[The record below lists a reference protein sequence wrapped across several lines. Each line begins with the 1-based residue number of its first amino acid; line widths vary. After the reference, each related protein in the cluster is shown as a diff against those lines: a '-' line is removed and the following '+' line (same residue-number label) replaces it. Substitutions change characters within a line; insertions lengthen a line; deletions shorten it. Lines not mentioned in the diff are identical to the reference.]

1 MGNFVIYVLKHKSL
15 GTSSTK
21 VWNELTEN
29 MEMFTC
35 KVDSVA
41 KGGQKI
47 NEVALVESFYSVNYV
62 NVNYSINYSVKYSTV
77 DCKYLLLLHFF
88 FF

>member
-1 MGNFVIYVLKHKSL
+1 
-15 GTSSTK
+15 
-21 VWNELTEN
+21 

-47 NEVALVESFYSVNYV
+47 NEVALVESFYSVNYA
-62 NVNYSINYSVKYSTV
+62 NVNYSIKYSMLIV
-77 DCKYLLLLHFF
+77 NIYFF
-88 FF
+88 YMIYSLD